1 MAWRRRRK
9 LGSLRD
15 VLAGF
20 GLWEEGRAVRTER
33 RGGRG
38 LGGGGEKREHKGGG
52 ASGGWEAEAAAASAP
67 DGGREEAAVA

>member
-20 GLWEEGRAVRTER
+20 GLWEEGRAGWTER
-33 RGGRG
+33 S
-38 LGGGGEKREHKGGG
+38 GEKGEHKGGG

-67 DGGREEAAVA
+67 DGGREEAAAA